1 MSDNFLPPEAPPTAS
16 ARQIDFTTT
25 TPPIPKYARLFAG
38 VIDDILTEE
47 ECNEFIRRAEATT
60 IPPNSTTA
68 GTPAW
73 ERAMINIGS
82 GRQALDTETRNCG
95 RIILDDTVLTDKLLT
110 RLMPFLKKWGI
121 DQIENQL
128 QVTGLRGRGKRYH
141 LTRLNERLRFLK
153 YEGGEYFRPHGDASY
168 VTPDGKERSFYTIHL
183 YLNGE
188 GEQDLEELRGERR
201 RMVRDGEVNRDV
213 NGRLL
218 GGATS
223 FIARFEDEENEEQV
237 RVFPRTGSVL
247 VFQQMD
253 LIHGGDPVFRGTK
266 YTMRTDIMY
275 RQE

>member
-1 MSDNFLPPEAPPTAS
+1 MSDNFLPPEAPPNAS

-25 TPPIPKYARLFAG
+25 TPPIPKYSRLFAG

-47 ECNEFIRRAEATT
+47 ECTEFIRRAEA
-60 IPPNSTTA
+60 STT
-68 GTPAW
+68 TTW
-73 ERAMINIGS
+73 ERAMINIGN
-82 GRQALDTETRNCG
+82 GQQALATDTRNCG
-95 RIILDDTVLTDKLLT
+95 RIILDDTILAEKLLT
-110 RLMPFLKKWGI
+110 RLMPFLRAWGI
-121 DQIENQL
+121 DQIDNQL
-128 QVTGLRGRGKRYH
+128 QVTGLRGRGKKYR

-168 VTPDGKERSFYTIHL
+168 VTPDGQERSFYTIHL

-253 LIHGGDPVFRGTK
+253 LIHGGDQVFRGTK